1 MLMVM
6 PVGQNYGVMM
16 LRVIGVISAAV
27 LFSADGGEMRAATK
41 VHERAAEQTPPLDV
55 VALLTAARGAPPL
68 ICAFAAQ
75 SVRGYGWGNW
85 NDAPSTPLA
94 AVVTMPDRETGNA
107 TFPPADVDRLFEG
120 LASADPC
127 VRELSVRLL
136 GGQKSE
142 SIASAFVTRLGST
155 DAPTREAAAFGLG
168 LSQPASAESAL
179 IQALRDAAAGVRANS
194 AWALGRIADG
204 RALAPLL
211 GLFRDESEKVRLAAV
226 VATGRMDSTSAVAA
240 LMRVVQN
247 DPAPSVRRS
256 AAWAL
261 GQLESREAA
270 DVLAGVLGR
279 DSDAKVRE
287 MSAWALGHMEGR
299 NGKTALTNALGK
311 DADDGVRETAAWAL
325 AQIEDRSAVDA
336 LAAATAD
343 HSARVRGTVA
353 WAIGQLRG
361 DDEGS
366 GSRVPPGLV
375 RLLKDES
382 EDVRLKAAWSLGQ
395 IGDASAL
402 GAIQDALKLEQSSQV
417 RRALV
422 RALIKSGGR
431 SEATMTELL
440 NSSDP
445 KVRESAVRGLAGHNS
460 FNPWP
465 WPWPRPRPFP

>member
-6 PVGQNYGVMM
+6 PVGQINGVMM
-16 LRVIGVISAAV
+16 LRVIGVLSAAV
-27 LFSADGGEMRAATK
+27 LFSGDGGTVRAAAKT
-41 VHERAAEQTPPLDV
+41 HERAGAEAPTIDV
-55 VALLTAARGAPPL
+55 TALLTAARGAPPL

-94 AVVTMPDRETGNA
+94 AVVAMPDRDAGN
-107 TFPPADVDRLFEG
+107 TPFPPADVDRLFEG

-142 SIASAFVTRLGST
+142 SIASAFVARLGSS
-155 DAPTREAAAFGLG
+155 DPSTREAAAFGLG
-168 LSQPASAESAL
+168 LSQPASAVSPL
-179 IQALRDAAAGVRANS
+179 IQALRDATPGVRANS
-194 AWALGRIADG
+194 AWALGRIDDG

-226 VATGRMDSTSAVAA
+226 VATGRLDSTSAVAA
-240 LMRVVQN
+240 LMRVVQQ

-270 DVLAGVLGR
+270 DVLAGVLSR
-279 DSDAKVRE
+279 DSDAHVRE
-287 MSAWALGHMEGR
+287 MAAWALGHMEGR
-299 NGKTALTNALGK
+299 AGKAALANALSK
-311 DADDGVRETAAWAL
+311 DADERVRETAAWSL

-336 LAAATAD
+336 LAAATSD
-343 HSARVRGTVA
+343 GSARVRGTVA

-361 DDEGS
+361 DDD
-366 GSRVPPGLV
+366 GSRVPPGLL

-395 IGDASAL
+395 IGDGSAL
-402 GAIQDALKLEQSSQV
+402 GAIQDALKQEQSSQV

-431 SEATMTELL
+431 SEQAMTELL
-440 NSSDP
+440 SSSDP
-445 KVRESAVRGLAGHNS
+445 KVREAAVRGLAGHNS

-465 WPWPRPRPFP
+465 WPWPRPRPMP

>member
-1 MLMVM
+1 MLMVV
-6 PVGQNYGVMM
+6 PVGLINGVMM
-16 LRVIGVISAAV
+16 LRVIGVISAAA
-27 LFSADGGEMRAATK
+27 LFSADGGEVRAAAK
-41 VHERAAEQTPPLDV
+41 VHERVAEQAPPLDV
-55 VALLTAARGAPPL
+55 AALLTAARGAPPL

-94 AVVTMPDRETGNA
+94 AVVAVPDRDVGNA
-107 TFPPADVDRLFEG
+107 TFPPADIDRLFEG
-120 LASADPC
+120 VASVDPC

-136 GGQKSE
+136 GGQKNE
-142 SIASAFVTRLGST
+142 SVASGFVSRLGST
-155 DAPTREAAAFGLG
+155 DATMREAAAFGLG
-168 LSQPASAESAL
+168 LSQPASAVSAL
-179 IQALRDAAAGVRANS
+179 IQALRDAVPGVRANS
-194 AWALGRIADG
+194 AWALGRLDDG

-226 VATGRMDSTSAVAA
+226 VATGRLDSTSAVAA

-270 DVLAGVLGR
+270 DVLAGVLSR

-299 NGKTALTNALGK
+299 NGRTALANALSK

-325 AQIEDRSAVDA
+325 AQLEDRSSVDA
-336 LAAATAD
+336 LAAATSD
-343 HSARVRGTVA
+343 RSARVRGTVA

-366 GSRVPPGLV
+366 RVPPGLL
-375 RLLKDES
+375 RLVKDDS

-402 GAIQDALKLEQSSQV
+402 GAIQDALKQEQSSQV

-465 WPWPRPRPFP
+465 WPWPRPRPMP

>member
-6 PVGQNYGVMM
+6 PVGQINGVMM
-16 LRVIGVISAAV
+16 LRVIGIMSAAV
-27 LFSADGGEMRAATK
+27 LFSADRGEVRAAAKTYQP
-41 VHERAAEQTPPLDV
+41 VVEQAPPLDV
-55 VALLTAARGAPPL
+55 AALLTAARGAPPL

-75 SVRGYGWGNW
+75 SVRGNGWGNW

-94 AVVTMPDRETGNA
+94 AVVAMPDRDVGNA
-107 TFPPADVDRLFEG
+107 PFPPADVDRLFEG

-136 GGQKSE
+136 GGQRSE
-142 SIASAFVTRLGST
+142 SIATAFVTRLGST

-168 LSQPASAESAL
+168 LAQPASAVSPL

-194 AWALGRIADG
+194 AWALGRIEDG
-204 RALAPLL
+204 RALAPLV

-226 VATGRMDSTSAVAA
+226 VATGRMDSASAVAA
-240 LMRVVQN
+240 LMRVVQQ

-270 DVLAGVLGR
+270 DVLGGVLGR

-287 MSAWALGHMEGR
+287 MAAWALGHMEGR
-299 NGKTALTNALGK
+299 GGKSALANALSK

-336 LAAATAD
+336 LAAATSD
-343 HSARVRGTVA
+343 RSARVRGTAA

-366 GSRVPPGLV
+366 RVPPGLL
-375 RLLKDES
+375 RLLRDDS
-382 EDVRLKAAWSLGQ
+382 EDVRLKTAWSLGE
-395 IGDASAL
+395 IGDATAL
-402 GAIQDALKLEQSSQV
+402 GAIQDALKQEQSSQV

-440 NSSDP
+440 SSSDP